1 MRIETDRLIISELT
15 MDMAQDIHKNSLDED
30 TRRFVPDEVFET
42 LEEARETVSYLIN
55 QYGALGGPQVY
66 AVTAK
71 QNRQNI
77 GYVQMV
83 PIEDGNWEIGYHIG
97 KQYTGKGCA
106 TEALKA
112 FLPVM
117 AAAIGI
123 REIYGI
129 CLKDNAA
136 SRRVMEKCGF
146 EPFFVGIGTY
156 QGKEREIVKM
166 IWSV

>member
-1 MRIETDRLIISELT
+1 
-15 MDMAQDIHKNSLDED
+15 
-30 TRRFVPDEVFET
+30 
-42 LEEARETVSYLIN
+42 
-55 QYGALGGPQVY
+55 
-66 AVTAK
+66 
-71 QNRQNI
+71 
-77 GYVQMV
+77 
-83 PIEDGNWEIGYHIG
+83 
-97 KQYTGKGCA
+97 
-106 TEALKA
+106 
-112 FLPVM
+112 M

-156 QGKEREIVKM
+156 QGEEREIVKM